1 MNVFVPFN
9 KTNWNSMMEKS
20 KLLIVAGPN
29 GSGKTSVTSKI
40 LKHEWIAGCEYI
52 NPDNLAQDMFGDWNS
67 PEAVMK
73 AVRHAAEVREMC
85 LTNGRSLIFET
96 VLSAPDK
103 ISFIQ
108 RAKQKDY
115 FIRLFFI
122 GTDNPQINAARIAN
136 RVMTGGHDVPI
147 SKIVS
152 RYYKS
157 IANCGLLVPVVDRLY
172 VYDNSVDDV
181 FPQLLFRASNGK
193 LTKQYAP
200 IHDWAN
206 IIFGAT
212 NN

>member
-1 MNVFVPFN
+1 MGKP
-9 KTNWNSMMEKS
+9 

-29 GSGKTSVTSKI
+29 GSGKTSVTHKI
-40 LKHEWIAGCEYI
+40 LKHEWIEGCEYI
-52 NPDNLAQDMFGDWNS
+52 NPDNIARDVFGDWNS
-67 PEAVMK
+67 PDAVMK
-73 AVRHAAEVREMC
+73 AVRHAAAAREDC
-85 LTNGRSLIFET
+85 IASGRNLIFET

-108 RAKQKDY
+108 HAKQKSY

-122 GTDNPQINAARIAN
+122 GTDNPQINAARIAY
-136 RVMTGGHDVPI
+136 RVMTDGHDVPI

-172 VYDNSVDDV
+172 VYDNSVNDV
-181 FPQLLFRASNGK
+181 LPQLLFRTSNGK

-200 IHDWAN
+200 LHEWAN
-206 IIFGAT
+206 IIFNSIT
-212 NN
+212 P